1 LHRAD
6 DGWTMV
12 GMESRQKNREKNR
25 ETDQDFDQQLSQRL
39 EGWQPDHIGTLVFI
53 RQNDQVLLIRKKRG
67 HGAGK
72 FNGPG
77 GKLEEHETPREGAI
91 RETLEEVRVRV
102 RDPLLLGRFKFVDLS
117 APQWYGYVFLARE
130 FEGELEE
137 TDEAEPHWFSVEEL
151 PFSEMWEDDRIWL
164 PRLLEGES
172 LQGEFLFDD
181 GRLLTHRLKN

>member
-1 LHRAD
+1 
-6 DGWTMV
+6 MV
-12 GMESRQKNREKNR
+12 AMKKDQD
-25 ETDQDFDQQLSQRL
+25 TDQGFDRRLSLQL
-39 EGWQPDHIGTLVFI
+39 EGWRPDHIGTLVFI
-53 RQNDQVLLIRKKRG
+53 REDDQVLLIRKKRG

-77 GKLEEHETPREGAI
+77 GKLEKHETPLEGVI

-102 RDPLLLGRFKFVDLS
+102 LDPLLLGRFKFVDLS

-130 FEGELEE
+130 FEGLIEE
-137 TDEAEPHWFSVEEL
+137 TEEAEPHWFSVNEL
-151 PFSEMWEDDRIWL
+151 PFAEMWEDDRLWL

-181 GRLLTHRLKN
+181 GRLLAHRLRN